1 MTIAL
6 FLIPYTIGL
15 VIYGVFSAFALMHL
29 VTFGVRNF
37 TTFCI
42 TFGYIA
48 ISAIVLFF
56 WYTMLAQVPWAT
68 PIVITKILVSL

>member
-6 FLIPYTIGL
+6 LLIPYTIGL
-15 VIYGVFSAFALMHL
+15 IIYGVFSAFALMHL

-48 ISAIVLFF
+48 ISVIVLFF
-56 WYTMLAQVPWAT
+56 WYIVLADIPWAIPLNT
-68 PIVITKILVSL
+68 TFTGIDL